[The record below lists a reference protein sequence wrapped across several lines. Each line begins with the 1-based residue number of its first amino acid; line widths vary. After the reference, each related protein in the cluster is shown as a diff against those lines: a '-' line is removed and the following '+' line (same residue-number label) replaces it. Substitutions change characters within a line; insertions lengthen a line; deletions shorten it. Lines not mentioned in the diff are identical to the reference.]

1 MFFITTVAHW
11 LRMSLVILA
20 NQRSNWLELNHPRFS
35 ALGNAEM
42 IMIKIWMAHLIE
54 MIFWYLTNLIL
65 IYSSLLSRYVFLF
78 FFFFFYELIH
88 IGREQIKM
96 QHKQLVYFFHV
107 YKMIKSLLLSFS
119 LKSLSTYDSVSA
131 KQEDVFTYISS
142 ICFPLFR
149 NVRPYKKKKCTDDVQ

>member
-1 MFFITTVAHW
+1 MFF
-11 LRMSLVILA
+11 
-20 NQRSNWLELNHPRFS
+20 
-35 ALGNAEM
+35 
-42 IMIKIWMAHLIE
+42 
-54 MIFWYLTNLIL
+54 
-65 IYSSLLSRYVFLF
+65 F
-78 FFFFFYELIH
+78 FFLFFFYELIH